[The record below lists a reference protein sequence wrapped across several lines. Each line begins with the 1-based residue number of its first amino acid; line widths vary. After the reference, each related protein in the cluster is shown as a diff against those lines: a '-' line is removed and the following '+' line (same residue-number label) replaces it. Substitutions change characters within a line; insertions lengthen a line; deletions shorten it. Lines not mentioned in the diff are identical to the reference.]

1 MKRLILL
8 PLIIIISVITIHAQT
23 CEAYIPTKKGI
34 NYTYKTTNGKGKIQ
48 SYYSQEL
55 INSYS
60 EDGGTKFEISQK
72 NYNEKKELIG
82 EDTLEFYCK
91 DNMFYIDMSSYLSKE
106 QMGAYEGAEIEI
118 SFDNIGYPQNI
129 EVGTQ
134 LKDGYVQAE
143 INMGMVLTFRTDIT
157 NRKVL
162 AKETITT
169 EAGSFKTVKVSEDI
183 SSKLG
188 FVKVNMSSINWAS
201 ANIGNIRSETY
212 DKNGK
217 LLSVTELESIK

>member
-1 MKRLILL
+1 
-8 PLIIIISVITIHAQT
+8 
-23 CEAYIPTKKGI
+23 
-34 NYTYKTTNGKGKIQ
+34 
-48 SYYSQEL
+48 
-55 INSYS
+55 
-60 EDGGTKFEISQK
+60 
-72 NYNEKKELIG
+72 
-82 EDTLEFYCK
+82 
-91 DNMFYIDMSSYLSKE
+91 
-106 QMGAYEGAEIEI
+106 
-118 SFDNIGYPQNI
+118 
-129 EVGTQ
+129 
-134 LKDGYVQAE
+134 
-143 INMGMVLTFRTDIT
+143 MGMVLTFRTDIT